1 MCGLLNTQYY
11 NTSGHGLN
19 IQAREYSSQG
29 GREERG
35 KIIRVEQWTSQ
46 GVPCGRTRTHAHLDK
61 NGLREPRK
69 RDGLSAEVLIC
80 TMDTYDKVRKPTVE
94 L

>member
-1 MCGLLNTQYY
+1 MLFIRLFCFLCGRHGFERTVGGNTFEQ
-11 NTSGHGLN
+11 S
-19 IQAREYSSQG
+19 RG
-29 GREERG
+29 GMNEED
-35 KIIRVEQWTSQ
+35 EE